1 MMAVSH
7 LYLKAHL
14 DIDDEETPLIEGLLD
29 DIIDAHFGIVVVIV
43 WALSSLFKNS
53 YSQQKEKKLTDTE
66 VDDWF
71 REKAD
76 TELAA

>member
-29 DIIDAHFGIVVVIV
+29 DIIDAHFGIVVVTV
-43 WALSSLFKNS
+43 
-53 YSQQKEKKLTDTE
+53 
-66 VDDWF
+66 
-71 REKAD
+71 
-76 TELAA
+76 